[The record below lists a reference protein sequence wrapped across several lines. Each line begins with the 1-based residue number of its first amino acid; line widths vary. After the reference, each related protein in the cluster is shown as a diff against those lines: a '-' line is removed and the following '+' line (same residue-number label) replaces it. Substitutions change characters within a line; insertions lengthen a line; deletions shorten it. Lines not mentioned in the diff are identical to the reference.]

1 MADEGE
7 EMNRYLLRRILAL
20 LAIVLSV
27 AGVVTFVLAKV
38 LGWSSIGTTIGI
50 LISWLPAAVIAL
62 AFLVRAILP
71 SPYPVPDTDGLGGAG
86 ETINDLY
93 LGRVETAPIVR
104 SAGEYSAYP
113 PPGDTG
119 R

>member
-1 MADEGE
+1 
-7 EMNRYLLRRILAL
+7 MNQHLLRRILAKV
-20 LAIVLSV
+20 AIVLIV

-50 LISWLPAAVIAL
+50 WMSWLPAAVIAL

-71 SPYPVPDTDGLGGAG
+71 RRHSGPRPEDLSAAG
-86 ETINDLY
+86 EAINDLY
-93 LGRVETAPIVR
+93 LGRVDSAPIVR
-104 SAGEYSAYP
+104 SADEHSVFP
-113 PPGDTG
+113 PPGDAG